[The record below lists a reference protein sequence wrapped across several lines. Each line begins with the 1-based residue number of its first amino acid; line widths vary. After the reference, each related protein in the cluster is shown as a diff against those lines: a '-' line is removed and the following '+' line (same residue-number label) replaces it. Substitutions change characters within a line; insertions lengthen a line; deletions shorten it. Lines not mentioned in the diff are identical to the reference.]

1 MEKYVECG
9 ATEFRISNLESQ
21 ISIPMIRK
29 TSGIVL
35 SSIRYKDTSIIVKIF
50 TRELGLKSYLVNG
63 VRTMGK
69 GSKMALYQPL
79 TLLDLV
85 VYDKENSG
93 LQRIS
98 EAKLQRAHQRIPF
111 DFPRTSIA
119 LFMTEVINRTI
130 YENYQN
136 EGLFDFLSES
146 VVILDQSE
154 AQLSHF
160 PLVFLI
166 EKAKF
171 LGFSP
176 EEAEGFILESK
187 NQPFSGEELPK
198 TIEYLEN
205 LIGEKY
211 QCSMKISVLL
221 RRKLLDHL
229 LNFYAEQ
236 LDNPNPFKS
245 LAIIRQLME

>member
-1 MEKYVECG
+1 
-9 ATEFRISNLESQ
+9 
-21 ISIPMIRK
+21 MIRK
-29 TSGIVL
+29 TSGLVL

-50 TRELGLKSYLVNG
+50 TRELGLKSYLING
-63 VRTMGK
+63 VRSMGK

-85 VYDKENSG
+85 VYNKENSG

-111 DFPRTSIA
+111 DFSRTSVA
-119 LFMTEVINRTI
+119 LFMTEVINRSI

-136 EGLFDFLSES
+136 ESLFDFLSES
-146 VVILDQSE
+146 VITLDHQDTILT
-154 AQLSHF
+154 HF

-171 LGFSP
+171 LGFAP
-176 EEAEGFILESK
+176 EEAEGFLLESN
-187 NQPFSGEELPK
+187 NQPFSNSELPD
-198 TIEYLEN
+198 TLRYLQT
-205 LIGEKY
+205 LLGKKY
-211 QCSMKISVLL
+211 QCTEKIPGAL

-229 LNFYAEQ
+229 LDFYAQQME
-236 LDNPNPFKS
+236 NPSAFKS
-245 LAIIRQLME
+245 LEIIRQVME

>member
-1 MEKYVECG
+1 
-9 ATEFRISNLESQ
+9 
-21 ISIPMIRK
+21 MIRK

-69 GSKMALYQPL
+69 GSKIALYQPL
-79 TLLDLV
+79 TMLDLV
-85 VYDKENSG
+85 VYDKESTG

-98 EAKLQRAHQRIPF
+98 DARLHRAHQRIPF

-119 LFMTEVINRTI
+119 LFMTEVIGRSI

-136 EGLFDFLSES
+136 ESLFDFLSES
-146 VVILDQSE
+146 VIFLDQEE
-154 AQLSHF
+154 ARLSLF

-166 EKAKF
+166 ENAKY

-176 EEAEGFILESK
+176 EDADGFISESK
-187 NQPFSGEELPK
+187 NQPFSREEMP
-198 TIEYLEN
+198 
-205 LIGEKY
+205 LILTTLKALQEDHFHC
-211 QCSMKISVLL
+211 QVKIPRVL

-229 LNFYAEQ
+229 LEFYAEH
-236 LDNPNPFKS
+236 LDNPSLFKS
-245 LAIIRQLME
+245 LTVIRQLME

>member
-1 MEKYVECG
+1 
-9 ATEFRISNLESQ
+9 
-21 ISIPMIRK
+21 MIRK

-50 TRELGLKSYLVNG
+50 TRELGLKSYLING
-63 VRTMGK
+63 VRSMGK

-119 LFMTEVINRTI
+119 LFMTEVINRSI

-136 EGLFDFLSES
+136 ESLFDFLSES
-146 VVILDQSE
+146 VVILDQAE
-154 AQLSHF
+154 TQLSHF

-176 EEAEGFILESK
+176 EDADGFVLESK
-187 NQPFSGEELPK
+187 NQPFSGQELPI
-198 TIEYLEN
+198 TLEYLNTLLE
-205 LIGEKY
+205 EKY
-211 QCSMKISVLL
+211 QCQIKIPVML

-229 LNFYAEQ
+229 LNFYGEQ
-236 LDNPNPFKS
+236 LDNPNPYKS
-245 LAIIRQLME
+245 LAVIRQLME

>member
-1 MEKYVECG
+1 
-9 ATEFRISNLESQ
+9 
-21 ISIPMIRK
+21 MIRK
-29 TSGIVL
+29 TPGLVL
-35 SSIRYKDTSIIVKIF
+35 SSIRYKDTSLIVKIF
-50 TRELGLKSYLVNG
+50 TRELGLKSYLING
-63 VRTMGK
+63 IRSMGK

-111 DFPRTSIA
+111 EFSRTSIA
-119 LFMTEVINRTI
+119 LFMTEVINRSI

-146 VVILDQSE
+146 VIILDQPE
-154 AQLSHF
+154 TVLSHF

-166 EKAKF
+166 EKARF
-171 LGFSP
+171 LGFAP
-176 EEAEGFILESK
+176 VEAEGFILESK
-187 NQPFSGEELPK
+187 HQPFGPAELLPTLEYIQRLLEEQ
-198 TIEYLEN
+198 YQFR
-205 LIGEKY
+205 EK
-211 QCSMKISVLL
+211 VPVTL

-229 LNFYAEQ
+229 LEFYSEHQ
-236 LDNPNPFKS
+236 DNPSPLKS
-245 LAIIRQLME
+245 LAVIRQLMD

>member
-1 MEKYVECG
+1 
-9 ATEFRISNLESQ
+9 
-21 ISIPMIRK
+21 MILK
-29 TSGIVL
+29 TSGLVL
-35 SSIRYKDTSIIVKIF
+35 SSIRYQDTSIIVKIF

-63 VRTMGK
+63 VRSMGK

-85 VYDKENSG
+85 VYNKETSG

-111 DFPRTSIA
+111 EFSRTSIA
-119 LFMTEVINRTI
+119 LFMTEVINRSI

-136 EGLFDFLSES
+136 EGLFDFLTES
-146 VVILDQSE
+146 VLSLDQPETSL
-154 AQLSHF
+154 AHF

-171 LGFSP
+171 LGFAP
-176 EEAEGFILESK
+176 EEAEGFLLEVK
-187 NQPFSGEELPK
+187 NQPFGPEELPM
-198 TIEYLEN
+198 TLDYLTALLE
-205 LIGEKY
+205 EKY
-211 QCSMKISVLL
+211 DCLAKIPGSL

-229 LNFYAEQ
+229 LDFYSEH
-236 LDNPNPFKS
+236 LDNPTPLKS
-245 LAIIRQLME
+245 LSVIRQVMGS

>member
-1 MEKYVECG
+1 
-9 ATEFRISNLESQ
+9 
-21 ISIPMIRK
+21 MILK
-29 TSGIVL
+29 TSGLVL

-50 TRELGLKSYLVNG
+50 TRELGLKSYLING
-63 VRTMGK
+63 VRSMGK

-85 VYDKENSG
+85 VYNKENFG

-111 DFPRTSIA
+111 DFSRTSIA
-119 LFMTEVINRTI
+119 LFMTEVINRSI

-136 EGLFDFLSES
+136 EFLFDFLSES

-154 AQLSHF
+154 TLLAHF

-176 EEAEGFILESK
+176 ESAEGFMLESNK
-187 NQPFSGEELPK
+187 QPFSKEEFPA
-198 TIEYLEN
+198 TMDYLNN
-205 LIGEKY
+205 LVEEKY
-211 QCSMKISVLL
+211 QCCHKISVSL

-229 LNFYAEQ
+229 LDFYAQHTE
-236 LDNPNPFKS
+236 NPSAFKS
-245 LAIIRQLME
+245 LAVIRQVME

>member
-1 MEKYVECG
+1 
-9 ATEFRISNLESQ
+9 
-21 ISIPMIRK
+21 MIRK

-35 SSIRYKDTSIIVKIF
+35 SSIRYKDSSIIVKIF
-50 TRELGLKSYLVNG
+50 TRELGLKSYLING
-63 VRTMGK
+63 VRSMGK

-85 VYDKENSG
+85 VYDKENAG
-93 LQRIS
+93 LHRIS

-119 LFMTEVINRTI
+119 LFMTEVINRSI

-136 EGLFDFLSES
+136 ESLFDFLSES
-146 VVILDQSE
+146 VVTLDQAE
-154 AQLSHF
+154 TQLSHF

-176 EEAEGFILESK
+176 EDAEGFVIESK
-187 NQPFSGEELPK
+187 NQPFSGLELPK
-198 TIEYLEN
+198 TLEYLNALLE
-205 LIGEKY
+205 EKY
-211 QCSMKISVLL
+211 HCSVKIPVIL

-229 LNFYAEQ
+229 LNFYSEQ

-245 LAIIRQLME
+245 LAVIRQLME

>member
-1 MEKYVECG
+1 
-9 ATEFRISNLESQ
+9 
-21 ISIPMIRK
+21 MIRK
-29 TSGIVL
+29 TAGLVL

-63 VRTMGK
+63 VRSMGK

-85 VYDKENSG
+85 VYNKENSG

-111 DFPRTSIA
+111 DFSRTSIA
-119 LFMTEVINRTI
+119 LFMTEVINRSI

-136 EGLFDFLSES
+136 ELLYDFLAES
-146 VVILDQSE
+146 VVILDHRD
-154 AQLSHF
+154 AILSHF

-176 EEAEGFILESK
+176 EVAEGFIMESN
-187 NQPFSGEELPK
+187 NQPFTDQELPMV
-198 TIEYLEN
+198 IEYLEK
-205 LIGEKY
+205 LLAEKY
-211 QCSMKISVLL
+211 LCLDKTPVGL

-229 LNFYAEQ
+229 LDFYAQHME
-236 LDNPNPFKS
+236 NSSSFKS
-245 LAIIRQLME
+245 LAVIRQVLE

>member
-1 MEKYVECG
+1 M
-9 ATEFRISNLESQ
+9 L
-21 ISIPMIRK
+21 RK
-29 TSGIVL
+29 TQGLVL

-63 VRTMGK
+63 VRSSGK
-69 GSKMALYQPL
+69 GSKIALYQPL

-85 VYDKENSG
+85 VYDKENAG

-98 EAKLQRAHQRIPF
+98 EARLQRAYQRIPF

-119 LFMTEVINRTI
+119 LFMTEVISRSI

-146 VVILDQSE
+146 VEVLDHSE
-154 AQLSHF
+154 ARLSLF
-160 PLVFLI
+160 PLAFLI
-166 EKAKF
+166 DNARF

-187 NQPFSGEELPK
+187 NQPFGQEELPLVLHTLK
-198 TIEYLEN
+198 ALLEDSFHCQA
-205 LIGEKY
+205 KVPT
-211 QCSMKISVLL
+211 QL

-229 LNFYAEQ
+229 LDFYSEH
-236 LDNPNPFKS
+236 LDNPSQFKS
-245 LAIIRQLME
+245 LAVIRQLME

>member
-1 MEKYVECG
+1 
-9 ATEFRISNLESQ
+9 
-21 ISIPMIRK
+21 MIRK
-29 TSGIVL
+29 TSGLVL

-50 TRELGLKSYLVNG
+50 TRELGLKSYLING
-63 VRTMGK
+63 VRSMGK

-85 VYDKENSG
+85 VYNKENSG

-111 DFPRTSIA
+111 DFSRTSIA
-119 LFMTEVINRTI
+119 LFMTEVINRSI

-136 EGLFDFLSES
+136 ESLFDFLSES
-146 VVILDQSE
+146 VVILDQGE
-154 AQLSHF
+154 ALLAHF

-166 EKAKF
+166 EKAKY

-176 EEAEGFILESK
+176 EEAEGFILESNK
-187 NQPFSGEELPK
+187 QPFSHEELPI
-198 TIEYLEN
+198 TITYLEN
-205 LIGEKY
+205 LLEEKY
-211 QCSMKISVLL
+211 FCSRKISGIL

-229 LNFYAEQ
+229 LDFYAQHME
-236 LDNPNPFKS
+236 NPSTFKS
-245 LAIIRQLME
+245 LAVIRQVMD

>member
-1 MEKYVECG
+1 
-9 ATEFRISNLESQ
+9 
-21 ISIPMIRK
+21 MIRK
-29 TSGIVL
+29 TAGLVL

-63 VRTMGK
+63 VRSMGK

-85 VYDKENSG
+85 VYNKENSG

-98 EAKLQRAHQRIPF
+98 DAKLQRAHQRIPF
-111 DFPRTSIA
+111 DFSRTSIA
-119 LFMTEVINRTI
+119 LFMTEVINRSI

-136 EGLFDFLSES
+136 ESLFDFLTES
-146 VVILDQSE
+146 VIILDQGE
-154 AQLSHF
+154 ALLTHF

-176 EEAEGFILESK
+176 EDAEGFLLESVH
-187 NQPFSGEELPK
+187 QPFSDQELPQ
-198 TIEYLEN
+198 ILDYLER
-205 LIGEKY
+205 LLSDKY
-211 QCSMKISVLL
+211 KCCDKVPVGL

-229 LNFYAEQ
+229 LDFYSQHME
-236 LDNPNPFKS
+236 NSSSFKS
-245 LAIIRQLME
+245 LVVIRQVLE

>member
-1 MEKYVECG
+1 
-9 ATEFRISNLESQ
+9 
-21 ISIPMIRK
+21 MIRK
-29 TSGIVL
+29 TSGVVL

-50 TRELGLKSYLVNG
+50 TRELGLKSYLING
-63 VRTMGK
+63 VRSMGK

-111 DFPRTSIA
+111 EFPRTSIA
-119 LFMTEVINRTI
+119 LFMTEVINRSI

-136 EGLFDFLSES
+136 EWLFDFLSES
-146 VVILDQSE
+146 VVTLDQSDT
-154 AQLSHF
+154 ALSHF
-160 PLVFLI
+160 PLAFLI

-171 LGFSP
+171 LGFAP
-176 EEAEGFILESK
+176 DEAEGFILESK
-187 NQPFSGEELPK
+187 HQPFSPEELSL
-198 TIEYLEN
+198 TLNYLNN
-205 LIGEKY
+205 LLEEGYHCKD
-211 QCSMKISVLL
+211 KIPVTL

-229 LNFYAEQ
+229 LDFYSEHM
-236 LDNPNPFKS
+236 DNPNPLKS
-245 LAIIRQLME
+245 LAVIRQLME

>member
-1 MEKYVECG
+1 
-9 ATEFRISNLESQ
+9 
-21 ISIPMIRK
+21 MILK

-35 SSIRYKDTSIIVKIF
+35 SSIRYGDTSIIVKIF

-69 GSKMALYQPL
+69 SSKIALYQPL

-85 VYDKENSG
+85 VYEKENAG

-111 DFPRTSIA
+111 DFSRTSIA
-119 LFMTEVINRTI
+119 LFMTEVISRSI

-136 EGLFDFLSES
+136 EGLFDFYSDS
-146 VVILDQSE
+146 VAILDRQ
-154 AQLSHF
+154 ATRLSIF
-160 PLVFLI
+160 PLVFLM
-166 EKAKF
+166 EQAKF

-176 EEAEGFILESK
+176 EDANGFIFESK
-187 NQPFSGEELPK
+187 TQPFGPEELELALD
-198 TIEYLEN
+198 TIQTL
-205 LIGEKY
+205 LREKY
-211 QCSMKISVLL
+211 EGQAKIPVLL

-229 LNFYAEQ
+229 LDFYVQ
-236 LDNPNPFKS
+236 HLDNPSLFKS
-245 LAIIRQLME
+245 LAVIRQLME

>member
-1 MEKYVECG
+1 MLK
-9 ATEFRISNLESQ
+9 
-21 ISIPMIRK
+21 K

-35 SSIRYKDTSIIVKIF
+35 SSIRYGDTSIVVKIF
-50 TRELGLKSYLVNG
+50 TRELGLKSYLING

-69 GSKMALYQPL
+69 GSKMAHYQPL

-85 VYDKENSG
+85 VYEKESAG

-111 DFPRTSIA
+111 EFSRTSIA
-119 LFMTEVINRTI
+119 LFMTEVIRRSI

-136 EGLFDFLSES
+136 EGLFDFYSES
-146 VVILDQSE
+146 VVILDQE
-154 AQLSHF
+154 ATKLSLF

-166 EKAKF
+166 EQAKF

-176 EEAEGFILESK
+176 EGAEGFILESK
-187 NQPFSGEELPK
+187 KQPFSPQELGLTMDTLK
-198 TIEYLEN
+198 SL
-205 LIGEKY
+205 LKEKY
-211 QCSMKISVLL
+211 ESQVKIPIFL

-229 LNFYAEQ
+229 LDFYADH
-236 LDNPNPFKS
+236 LDNPSLFKS
-245 LAIIRQLME
+245 LKVIRQLMD

>member
-1 MEKYVECG
+1 M
-9 ATEFRISNLESQ
+9 
-21 ISIPMIRK
+21 
-29 TSGIVL
+29 L
-35 SSIRYKDTSIIVKIF
+35 SSIRFKDTSIIVKIF

-63 VRTMGK
+63 VRSMGK

-85 VYDKENSG
+85 VYEKENTG

-119 LFMTEVINRTI
+119 LFMTEVINRCI

-146 VVILDQSE
+146 VVILDQ
-154 AQLSHF
+154 ADTQLALF
-160 PLVFLI
+160 PLVFLT

-176 EEAEGFILESK
+176 EDAAGYMSESK
-187 NQPFSGEELPK
+187 NHPFNRDELPI
-198 TIEYLEN
+198 TLEYLTVLLDEN
-205 LIGEKY
+205 FH
-211 QCSMKISVLL
+211 CRVKIPVTL

-229 LNFYAEQ
+229 LNFYSEH

-245 LAIIRQLME
+245 LVVIRQLME

>member
-1 MEKYVECG
+1 
-9 ATEFRISNLESQ
+9 
-21 ISIPMIRK
+21 MILK
-29 TSGIVL
+29 TAGLVL

-63 VRTMGK
+63 VRSMGK

-85 VYDKENSG
+85 VYNKENSG

-119 LFMTEVINRTI
+119 LFMTEVINRSI

-136 EGLFDFLSES
+136 EALYDFLSES
-146 VVILDQSE
+146 VVTLDQNE
-154 AQLSHF
+154 TVLSHF
-160 PLVFLI
+160 PIVFLI

-176 EEAEGFILESK
+176 EDAEGFILESDK
-187 NQPFSGEELPK
+187 QTFSNQELPQMLYYIEILK
-198 TIEYLEN
+198 TK
-205 LIGEKY
+205 KY
-211 QCSMKISVLL
+211 QCCEKIPVLI

-229 LNFYAEQ
+229 LDFYAQHME
-236 LDNPNPFKS
+236 NPSAFKS
-245 LAIIRQLME
+245 LTVIRQVME

>member
-1 MEKYVECG
+1 
-9 ATEFRISNLESQ
+9 
-21 ISIPMIRK
+21 MILK

-35 SSIRYKDTSIIVKIF
+35 SSIRYGDTSIIVKIF

-69 GSKMALYQPL
+69 GSKIALYQPL

-85 VYDKENSG
+85 VYEKENAG

-98 EAKLQRAHQRIPF
+98 EAKLRRAHRRIPF
-111 DFPRTSIA
+111 DFSRTSIA
-119 LFMTEVINRTI
+119 LFMTEVIGRSI

-136 EGLFDFLSES
+136 EGLFDFYFDS
-146 VVILDQSE
+146 VEILDQE
-154 AQLSHF
+154 ATKLSIF

-166 EKAKF
+166 EQAKF

-176 EEAEGFILESK
+176 EDADGFIMESKTQPFGPEELESAIDTL
-187 NQPFSGEELPK
+187 QTLLRER
-198 TIEYLEN
+198 
-205 LIGEKY
+205 Y
-211 QCSMKISVLL
+211 QSQVKVSVHL

-229 LNFYAEQ
+229 LDFYVEH
-236 LDNPNPFKS
+236 LDNPSLFKS
-245 LAIIRQLME
+245 LTVIRQLME

>member
-1 MEKYVECG
+1 
-9 ATEFRISNLESQ
+9 
-21 ISIPMIRK
+21 MIRK

-85 VYDKENSG
+85 VYDKENAG
-93 LQRIS
+93 LNRIS
-98 EAKLQRAHQRIPF
+98 EAKLKQPHQRIPF
-111 DFPRTSIA
+111 EFSRTSIA
-119 LFMTEVINRTI
+119 LFITEVISRSI

-136 EGLFDFLSES
+136 EGLFDFLQES
-146 VVILDQSE
+146 VVFLDQ
-154 AQLSHF
+154 QDTKLSLF

-166 EKAKF
+166 ENASF

-176 EEAEGFILESK
+176 ENAGGFIAESK
-187 NQPFSGEELPK
+187 NQPFSQAELPL
-198 TIEYLEN
+198 TVSYLGV
-205 LIGEKY
+205 LQREKY
-211 QCSMKISVLL
+211 RSQVKIPIAL

-229 LNFYAEQ
+229 LDFYAEH
-236 LDNPNPFKS
+236 LDNPSLFKS
-245 LAIIRQLME
+245 LTVIRQLME

>member
-1 MEKYVECG
+1 
-9 ATEFRISNLESQ
+9 
-21 ISIPMIRK
+21 MIRK
-29 TSGIVL
+29 TSGLVL

-50 TRELGLKSYLVNG
+50 TRELGLKSYLING
-63 VRTMGK
+63 VRSMGK

-85 VYDKENSG
+85 VYNKENSG

-111 DFPRTSIA
+111 DFSRTSIA
-119 LFMTEVINRTI
+119 LFMTEVINRSI

-136 EGLFDFLSES
+136 ESLYDFLSES
-146 VVILDQSE
+146 VVILDQGE
-154 AQLSHF
+154 TLLSHY

-171 LGFSP
+171 LGIAP
-176 EEAEGFILESK
+176 EEAEGFILESDK
-187 NQPFSGEELPK
+187 QPFTNQELPL
-198 TIEYLEN
+198 TLEYLKN
-205 LIGEKY
+205 LLEEKY
-211 QCSMKISVLL
+211 HCAHKIPVII

-229 LNFYAEQ
+229 LDFYAQQME
-236 LDNPNPFKS
+236 NPSAFKS
-245 LAIIRQLME
+245 LAVIRQVME

>member
-1 MEKYVECG
+1 
-9 ATEFRISNLESQ
+9 
-21 ISIPMIRK
+21 MIRK
-29 TSGIVL
+29 TSGLVL

-50 TRELGLKSYLVNG
+50 TRELGLKSYLING
-63 VRTMGK
+63 VRSMGK

-85 VYDKENSG
+85 VYNKENSG

-98 EAKLQRAHQRIPF
+98 EAKLLRAHQRIPF
-111 DFPRTSIA
+111 DFSRTSIA
-119 LFMTEVINRTI
+119 LFMTEVINRSI

-136 EGLFDFLSES
+136 EFLFDFLSES

-154 AQLSHF
+154 TILAHF

-171 LGFSP
+171 LGFYP
-176 EEAEGFILESK
+176 ENAGGFILESNK
-187 NQPFSGEELPK
+187 QPFSREELP
-198 TIEYLEN
+198 IIMDYLN
-205 LIGEKY
+205 HLLDEKY
-211 QCSMKISVLL
+211 QCSLKTPVLI

-229 LNFYAEQ
+229 LDFYAQHME
-236 LDNPNPFKS
+236 NPSAFKS
-245 LAIIRQLME
+245 LAVIRQVME